1 MGYRS
6 EVTIAFYDGKAS
18 PGYEVLDRMKVQFP
32 MLFEH
37 WPESYWEAGKTKG
50 SPVVFRAEYVKW
62 YVHEHCYR
70 DVRAMMDTLKELADE
85 TDSKSAMDCIHWEYA
100 KLGEE
105 IDDAEYLS
113 SPHAANHIRIERY
126 ATVHYDLG

>member
-1 MGYRS
+1 MSYRS

-37 WPESYWEAGKTKG
+37 WPENYWEAGKTKG
-50 SPVVFRAEYVKW
+50 SPVVFRAESVKW
-62 YVHEHCYR
+62 YEGEYR
-70 DVRAMMDTLKELADE
+70 DVDHMMGVLGLLSDE
-85 TDSKSAMDCIHWEYA
+85 TGVMPSSDCIHWEYA
-100 KLGEE
+100 RLGEE
-105 IDDAEYLS
+105 AEDIVYLS

-126 ATVHYDLG
+126 ATVHFDLG

>member
-18 PGYEVLDRMKVQFP
+18 RGWEVLDMLKDRFP

-37 WPESYWEAGKTKG
+37 WPEGHWECGRDVG
-50 SPVVFRAEYVKW
+50 SPAVFRAEYVKW
-62 YVHEHCYR
+62 YTDEHCYR
-70 DVRAMMDTLKELADE
+70 DVRAMMDTLKELADD
-85 TDSKSAMDCIHWEYA
+85 TDTESAMDCIHWEFA
-100 KLGEE
+100 RIGE
-105 IDDAEYLS
+105 DVSDTEYLT

-126 ATVHYDLG
+126 ATVHMTLG